1 MKKLKKWQLTAL
13 IAVPLVIVVVVLAM
27 LFLNQKSGSQEGLDS
42 KPLVQKA
49 KEGSVASSV
58 LLSGQVSA
66 NNEQYIYYDS
76 TKGDL
81 EGVLVNVGD
90 QVTVGQALVQ
100 YRNTE
105 AQSNYDSAVRALNK
119 IDRQIY
125 ELQNNGTAPTPSPTA
140 EGEESGESTAPAVNT
155 QQSLDSQLKDL
166 QDNRADAADKV
177 NSSKLLLDA
186 TTVLSTVEGTVV
198 ETREEVIPFATKT
211 ETGSNQTLVHIV
223 NNGNLQ
229 VKGEL
234 SEYNLA
240 NLSVGQEVSI
250 TSKVYPDK
258 TWTGKISYISN
269 YPKDAQQASSSASAA
284 GGSGG
289 GSGAKY
295 PFTIDFTSEIG
306 DLKQGFSVNIEVK
319 NNSKAI
325 LIPVSSVVTDEDGKN
340 YIWKLD
346 DKGIAKKVEVT
357 LGNADA
363 ENQEVTSGLAKDDK
377 VIINP
382 TADLKD
388 GQEVKSYEEIN

>member
-1 MKKLKKWQLTAL
+1 MKKLKKWQLATL
-13 IAVPLVIVVVVLAM
+13 IIIPVAIVLGAVLL
-27 LFLNQKSGSQEGLDS
+27 LFLNNQNANQEAIDS

-66 NNEQYIYYDS
+66 NNEQYIYFDS

-81 EGVLVNVGD
+81 ENVLVNVGD
-90 QVTVGQALVQ
+90 QVAVGQALVQ

-105 AQSNYDSAVRALNK
+105 AQANYDSAVRALNK

-125 ELQNNGTAPTPSPTA
+125 ELRTNGTVTTPTA
-140 EGEESGESTAPAVNT
+140 EGEEGSETTTPAQT
-155 QQSLDSQLKDL
+155 QSLDSQLKDL
-166 QDNRADAADKV
+166 YDNRADAADKV

-198 ETREEVIPFATKT
+198 EVNRDVSKST
-211 ETGSNQTLVHIV
+211 TGSTQTLVHIV

-240 NLSVGQEVSI
+240 HLSVGQEVII

-258 TWTGKISYISN
+258 TWAGKISYISN
-269 YPKDAQQASSSASAA
+269 YPKDAQQASA
-284 GGSGG
+284 GPTSGG
-289 GSGAKY
+289 GTGGTGAKY

-306 DLKQGFSVNIEVK
+306 ELKQGFSINIEVK

-325 LIPVSSVVTDEDGKN
+325 LIPVSSVVTEDGKN
-340 YIWKLD
+340 YVWKID
-346 DKGIAKKVEVT
+346 EKGKAKKVEVT

-363 ENQEVTSGLAKDDK
+363 ENQEVSSGLIKDDK
-377 VIINP
+377 VIVNP

-388 GQEVKSYEEIN
+388 GQEVKNYEEIN

>member
-27 LFLNQKSGSQEGLDS
+27 LFLNQKSGSQEALDS

-186 TTVLSTVEGTVV
+186 TTVLSTV
-198 ETREEVIPFATKT
+198 
-211 ETGSNQTLVHIV
+211 
-223 NNGNLQ
+223 
-229 VKGEL
+229 
-234 SEYNLA
+234 
-240 NLSVGQEVSI
+240 
-250 TSKVYPDK
+250 
-258 TWTGKISYISN
+258 
-269 YPKDAQQASSSASAA
+269 
-284 GGSGG
+284 
-289 GSGAKY
+289 
-295 PFTIDFTSEIG
+295 
-306 DLKQGFSVNIEVK
+306 
-319 NNSKAI
+319 
-325 LIPVSSVVTDEDGKN
+325 
-340 YIWKLD
+340 
-346 DKGIAKKVEVT
+346 
-357 LGNADA
+357 
-363 ENQEVTSGLAKDDK
+363 
-377 VIINP
+377 
-382 TADLKD
+382 
-388 GQEVKSYEEIN
+388 

>member
-1 MKKLKKWQLTAL
+1 MKKLKKWQLATL
-13 IAVPLVIVVVVLAM
+13 IIIPVAIVLGAVLL
-27 LFLNQKSGSQEGLDS
+27 LFLNNQNANQEAIDS

-66 NNEQYIYYDS
+66 NNEQYIYFDS

-81 EGVLVNVGD
+81 ENVLVNVGD
-90 QVTVGQALVQ
+90 QVAVGQALVQ

-105 AQSNYDSAVRALNK
+105 AQANYDSAVRALNK

-125 ELQNNGTAPTPSPTA
+125 ELRTNGTVTTPTA
-140 EGEESGESTAPAVNT
+140 EGEEGSETTTPAQT
-155 QQSLDSQLKDL
+155 QSLDSQLKDL
-166 QDNRADAADKV
+166 YDNRADAADKV

-198 ETREEVIPFATKT
+198 EVNRDVSKST
-211 ETGSNQTLVHIV
+211 TGSTQTLVHIV

-240 NLSVGQEVSI
+240 HLSVGQEVTI

-258 TWTGKISYISN
+258 TWAGKISYISN
-269 YPKDAQQASSSASAA
+269 YPKDAQQASASPT
-284 GGSGG
+284 SGG
-289 GSGAKY
+289 GTGGTGAKY

-306 DLKQGFSVNIEVK
+306 ELKQGFSINIEVK
-319 NNSKAI
+319 NNNKAI
-325 LIPVSSVVTDEDGKN
+325 LIPVSSVVTEDGKN
-340 YIWKLD
+340 YVWKID
-346 DKGIAKKVEVT
+346 EKGKAKKVEVT

-363 ENQEVTSGLAKDDK
+363 ENQEVSSGLTKDDK
-377 VIINP
+377 VIVNP

-388 GQEVKSYEEIN
+388 GQEVKNYEEIN

>member
-1 MKKLKKWQLTAL
+1 MKKLKKWQLITL
-13 IAVPLVIVVVVLAM
+13 ILVPLVIIAGAFTI
-27 LFLNQKSGSQEGLDS
+27 LFLNKTSNNPETVES

-58 LLSGQVSA
+58 LLSGQVTA
-66 NNEQYIYYDS
+66 NNEQFIYYDS

-125 ELQNNGTAPTPSPTA
+125 ELQTNGTISSTTSADDE
-140 EGEESGESTAPAVNT
+140 EGAASSAPAANS

-166 QDNRADAADKV
+166 QDNRADAVDKV
-177 NSSKLLLDA
+177 NSLKLLLDA
-186 TTVLSTVEGTVV
+186 TTVMSTVDGTVV
-198 ETREEVIPFATKT
+198 EVNRDVSKST
-211 ETGSNQTLVHIV
+211 TGSTQTLVHIV

-240 NLSVGQEVSI
+240 NLSVNQEVNI

-269 YPKDAQQASSSASAA
+269 YPKDAQQASSSAS
-284 GGSGG
+284 
-289 GSGAKY
+289 
-295 PFTIDFTSEIG
+295 EIG
-306 DLKQGFSVNIEVK
+306 RAHV
-319 NNSKAI
+319 
-325 LIPVSSVVTDEDGKN
+325 
-340 YIWKLD
+340 
-346 DKGIAKKVEVT
+346 
-357 LGNADA
+357 
-363 ENQEVTSGLAKDDK
+363 
-377 VIINP
+377 
-382 TADLKD
+382 
-388 GQEVKSYEEIN
+388 

>member
-1 MKKLKKWQLTAL
+1 M
-13 IAVPLVIVVVVLAM
+13 
-27 LFLNQKSGSQEGLDS
+27 
-42 KPLVQKA
+42 
-49 KEGSVASSV
+49 
-58 LLSGQVSA
+58 
-66 NNEQYIYYDS
+66 
-76 TKGDL
+76 
-81 EGVLVNVGD
+81 GD

-140 EGEESGESTAPAVNT
+140 EGEESGESTSPAVNT

-198 ETREEVIPFATKT
+198 EVNRDVSKST
-211 ETGSNQTLVHIV
+211 TGSNQTLVHIV

-240 NLSVGQEVSI
+240 NLSVDQEVSI

>member
-13 IAVPLVIVVVVLAM
+13 IAVPLAIVVVVLAM
-27 LFLNQKSGSQEGLDS
+27 LFLNQKNGNQEALDS

-198 ETREEVIPFATKT
+198 EVNRDVSKST
-211 ETGSNQTLVHIV
+211 TGSNQTLVHIV
-223 NNGNLQ
+223 NNGIFKLR
-229 VKGEL
+229 
-234 SEYNLA
+234 
-240 NLSVGQEVSI
+240 VSCQ
-250 TSKVYPDK
+250 S
-258 TWTGKISYISN
+258 
-269 YPKDAQQASSSASAA
+269 
-284 GGSGG
+284 
-289 GSGAKY
+289 
-295 PFTIDFTSEIG
+295 TI
-306 DLKQGFSVNIEVK
+306 
-319 NNSKAI
+319 
-325 LIPVSSVVTDEDGKN
+325 
-340 YIWKLD
+340 
-346 DKGIAKKVEVT
+346 
-357 LGNADA
+357 
-363 ENQEVTSGLAKDDK
+363 
-377 VIINP
+377 
-382 TADLKD
+382 
-388 GQEVKSYEEIN
+388 

>member
-1 MKKLKKWQLTAL
+1 MKKLKKWQLITL
-13 IAVPLVIVVVVLAM
+13 ILVPLVIIAGAFTI
-27 LFLNQKSGSQEGLDS
+27 LFLNNSSNNPETVES

-58 LLSGQVSA
+58 LLSGQVTS
-66 NNEQYIYYDS
+66 NNEQFIYYDS

-125 ELQNNGTAPTPSPTA
+125 ELQTNGTISSTTSADDE
-140 EGEESGESTAPAVNT
+140 EGAASSASAANS

-166 QDNRADAADKV
+166 QDNRADAVDKV
-177 NSSKLLLDA
+177 NSLKLLLDA
-186 TTVLSTVEGTVV
+186 TTVMSTVDGTVV
-198 ETREEVIPFATKT
+198 EVNRDVSKST
-211 ETGSNQTLVHIV
+211 TGSTQTLVHIV

-240 NLSVGQEVSI
+240 NLSVNQEVNI

-289 GSGAKY
+289 GTGAKY

-325 LIPVSSVVTDEDGKN
+325 LIPVSSVVTEDGKN

-346 DKGIAKKVEVT
+346 DKGVAKKVEVT

>member
-1 MKKLKKWQLTAL
+1 MKKLKKWQLITL
-13 IAVPLVIVVVVLAM
+13 ILVPLVIIAGAFTI
-27 LFLNQKSGSQEGLDS
+27 LFLNKTSNNPETVES

-58 LLSGQVSA
+58 LLSGQVTA
-66 NNEQYIYYDS
+66 NNEQFIYYDS

-125 ELQNNGTAPTPSPTA
+125 ELQTNGTISSTTSADDE
-140 EGEESGESTAPAVNT
+140 EGAASSAPAANS

-166 QDNRADAADKV
+166 QDNRADAVDKV
-177 NSSKLLLDA
+177 NSLKLLLDA
-186 TTVLSTVEGTVV
+186 TTVMSTVDGTVV
-198 ETREEVIPFATKT
+198 EGNRDVSKST
-211 ETGSNQTLVHIV
+211 TGSTQTLVHIV

-240 NLSVGQEVSI
+240 NLSVNQEVNI

-289 GSGAKY
+289 GTGAKY

-325 LIPVSSVVTDEDGKN
+325 LIPVSSVVTEDGKN

-346 DKGIAKKVEVT
+346 DKGVAKKVEVT

>member
-1 MKKLKKWQLTAL
+1 MKKLKKWQLITL
-13 IAVPLVIVVVVLAM
+13 ILVPLVIIAGAFTI
-27 LFLNQKSGSQEGLDS
+27 LFLNKTSNNPETVES

-58 LLSGQVSA
+58 LLSGQVTA
-66 NNEQYIYYDS
+66 NNEQFIYYDS

-125 ELQNNGTAPTPSPTA
+125 ELQTNGTISSTTSADDE
-140 EGEESGESTAPAVNT
+140 EGAASSAPAANS

-166 QDNRADAADKV
+166 QDNRADAVDKV
-177 NSSKLLLDA
+177 NSLKLLLDA
-186 TTVLSTVEGTVV
+186 TTVMSTVDGTVV
-198 ETREEVIPFATKT
+198 EVNRDVSKST
-211 ETGSNQTLVHIV
+211 TGSTQTLVHIV

-240 NLSVGQEVSI
+240 NLSVNQEVNI

-289 GSGAKY
+289 GTGAKY

-325 LIPVSSVVTDEDGKN
+325 LIPVSSVVTEDGKN

-346 DKGIAKKVEVT
+346 DKGVAKKVEVT

>member
-27 LFLNQKSGSQEGLDS
+27 LFLNQKSGSQEALDS

-140 EGEESGESTAPAVNT
+140 EGEESGESTAAAVNT

-198 ETREEVIPFATKT
+198 EVNRDVSKST
-211 ETGSNQTLVHIV
+211 TGSNQTLVHIV

>member
-1 MKKLKKWQLTAL
+1 MKKLKKWQLITL
-13 IAVPLVIVVVVLAM
+13 ILVPLVIIAGAFTI
-27 LFLNQKSGSQEGLDS
+27 LFLNNSSNNPETVES

-58 LLSGQVSA
+58 LLSGQVTA
-66 NNEQYIYYDS
+66 NNEQFIYYDS

-125 ELQNNGTAPTPSPTA
+125 ELQTNGTISSTTSADDE
-140 EGEESGESTAPAVNT
+140 EGAASSAPAANS

-166 QDNRADAADKV
+166 QDNRADAVDKV
-177 NSSKLLLDA
+177 NSLKLLLDA
-186 TTVLSTVEGTVV
+186 TTVMSTVDGTVV
-198 ETREEVIPFATKT
+198 EVNRDVSKST
-211 ETGSNQTLVHIV
+211 TGSTQTLVHIV

-240 NLSVGQEVSI
+240 NLSVNQEVNI

-289 GSGAKY
+289 GTGAKY

-325 LIPVSSVVTDEDGKN
+325 LIPVSSVVTEDGKN

-346 DKGIAKKVEVT
+346 DKGVAKKVEVT